1 MALRKENEQLKEVL
15 SAVQIDLETKTEV
28 CVGGTSGWEVYNLP
42 LCRRYKNSHTEQKV
56 QRKNL
61 LN

>member
-1 MALRKENEQLKEVL
+1 MALRKENEQLKDVL
-15 SAVQIDLETKTEV
+15 SAVQIDLEAKTEV
-28 CVGGTSGWEVYNLP
+28 CVVVGLRVGGLP
-42 LCRRYKNSHTEQKV
+42 CMYYRKHKNSHTEQKV